1 MTGLTQTLMV
11 NLILILIQMVINI
24 EMKYKKFD
32 LINEIFR
39 K

>member
-1 MTGLTQTLMV
+1 MTGLTRMLMV

-24 EMKYKKFD
+24 EMKYIKFD